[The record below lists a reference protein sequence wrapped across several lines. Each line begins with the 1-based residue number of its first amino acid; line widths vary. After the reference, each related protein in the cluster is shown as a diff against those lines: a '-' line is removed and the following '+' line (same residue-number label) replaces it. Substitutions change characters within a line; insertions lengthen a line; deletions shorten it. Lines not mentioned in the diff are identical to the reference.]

1 MKRYAVAVLLFIA
14 YGCATSAPAPSAQVP
29 PVEQLHGVASWYGEE
44 FAGRT
49 TANGEIFD
57 PLLLTAAHRTLPFG
71 TVVDVKNTKT
81 GQTVRV
87 RINDRGPFVGN
98 RMIDLSFA
106 AAQQIGLVDPGSG
119 DVDVTI
125 VSLGRG
131 DREPPAPYSVTLN
144 EAPQPKEKVKIS
156 SEEPPKVEFPLPA
169 QTATKTVVTTPVPP
183 VAAPATTNEADFDVQ
198 VVEERHGVETRRQV
212 GPDGKTIQDV
222 AVGTDVSVATAK
234 QESSTP
240 AATPAGAPALQDNGS
255 ARSTGSRASGIAHP
269 ASTSSGTVKS
279 APKFFVQAGAFG
291 IEANAKALQDRL
303 AQLGQTAHIDHDALY
318 RVRIGPFAT
327 RDEAIRARTALE
339 AKGMSAIVIGE

>member
-1 MKRYAVAVLLFIA
+1 MKRYAIAVLLFIA
-14 YGCATSAPAPSAQVP
+14 YGCATTAPAPSQVP
-29 PVEQLHGVASWYGEE
+29 PTEQLHGVASWYGEE

-57 PLLLTAAHRTLPFG
+57 PMLLTAAHRTLPFG
-71 TVVDVKNTKT
+71 TVVDVKNAKS

-119 DVDVTI
+119 EVDMTV
-125 VSLGRG
+125 VSVGRG

-144 EAPQPKEKVKIS
+144 APPPPKEKVKIS
-156 SEEPPKVEFPLPA
+156 SEEPPKVEFPLPT
-169 QTATKTVVTTPVPP
+169 QTATKATAP
-183 VAAPATTNEADFDVQ
+183 VAAPTATTTTTTTTTATTTNEADFDVQ
-198 VVEERHGVETRRQV
+198 VVEEHHGVETRRQV

-222 AVGTDVSVATAK
+222 AVGTNTPVAAVK
-234 QESSTP
+234 P
-240 AATPAGAPALQDNGS
+240 AVQG
-255 ARSTGSRASGIAHP
+255 
-269 ASTSSGTVKS
+269 SSGAGSSAHAASSNTHATSAQTNTVKS

-291 IEANAKALQDRL
+291 VEANAKALQEKL
-303 AQLGQTAHIDHDALY
+303 AQLGQTATVDHDQLY

-327 RDEAIRARTALE
+327 RDEAIRSRTALE
-339 AKGMSAIVIGE
+339 AKGMSAIVIAE